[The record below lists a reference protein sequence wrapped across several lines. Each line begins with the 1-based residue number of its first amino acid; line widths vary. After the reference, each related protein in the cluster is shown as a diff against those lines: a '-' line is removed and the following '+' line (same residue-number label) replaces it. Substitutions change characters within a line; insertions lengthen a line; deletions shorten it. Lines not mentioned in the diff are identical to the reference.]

1 MTDFMSRNKT
11 MVVVM
16 CIPLLC
22 LFLVGSGCPG
32 PVGPEGP
39 QGEPGD
45 EGSIGW
51 LYWEGEYSPSTRY
64 TPGDAIQSNGSC
76 YVCIVNTTGNP
87 PPNATYWDLVAQR
100 GEEGEFNEPFTFQQ
114 RATFNGGA
122 SFPTGTV
129 DFSGSTVNGLPEV
142 TWPGGQVAN
151 LATFNGGASFPT
163 GTVDFS
169 GSTVH
174 GLPGVIWPGGPVV
187 NLATFNGG
195 VIVEGTHDVNS
206 TSNEGRV
213 RIESDDW
220 PEIRMRHIDG
230 GRDAVYIHANSSGNS
245 YVELNPGT
253 GSGGANMRVID
264 GCGRIDLMNSAGGFG
279 IELDGC
285 QPAVHLTNSQ
295 GQVTITLDGETGNIY
310 YSGSLI
316 QK

>member
-1 MTDFMSRNKT
+1 M
-11 MVVVM
+11 
-16 CIPLLC
+16 
-22 LFLVGSGCPG
+22 
-32 PVGPEGP
+32 
-39 QGEPGD
+39 
-45 EGSIGW
+45 
-51 LYWEGEYSPSTRY
+51 
-64 TPGDAIQSNGSC
+64 
-76 YVCIVNTTGNP
+76 
-87 PPNATYWDLVAQR
+87 
-100 GEEGEFNEPFTFQQ
+100 
-114 RATFNGGA
+114 
-122 SFPTGTV
+122 
-129 DFSGSTVNGLPEV
+129 
-142 TWPGGQVAN
+142 
-151 LATFNGGASFPT
+151 
-163 GTVDFS
+163 
-169 GSTVH
+169 H